1 MIGGLNLNAFTPE
14 NRLPMLDVINFALDR
29 FNEKP
34 GQLPK

>member
-1 MIGGLNLNAFTPE
+1 MLLPPE

-34 GQLPK
+34 GQLRNSQLNQ